1 MYIKSD
7 VDLDLTLVRSAQ
19 AFQWYF
25 DGREYVGHAGGY
37 EALIIPGDDGFEI
50 ISPCTD
56 EAFWRDYF
64 DLGRDY
70 AALKP
75 ICDADPY
82 LKQSYDALHGLH
94 VLNQPVWDTL
104 PSFIISANNNVA
116 RIRVLV
122 KKLCDELG
130 ERRELNGTQIHLFPT
145 PEALAAAPVE
155 TLRAMGMGY
164 RAPYLIE
171 SAQAVVDGF
180 DLNQLRTLPYE
191 QAHKKILQLKGVGPK
206 VADCVPGLYFAGQI
220 NGTSGYEE
228 AAAQGLIAGLNAAM
242 KLKDMPPFIPTR
254 DQAYMGVLVD
264 DLTTRGVDEPYRMMT
279 SRAEYR
285 LILRQDNADLRLT
298 PEGRRMGLVDDARWA
313 RFNAKAEESERLKT
327 ALGHTYLKGAQG
339 LNELLKS
346 RGEPQVE
353 GSALAR
359 DVLRRPSIALKD
371 LAALNPELNSA
382 DAGAM
387 EQAEIAVKYEG
398 YLTRQQQQI
407 DQFRRAEEALLPE
420 DTDFMSISG
429 LRIEA
434 RQKLQR
440 QRPRSLGQASRMM
453 GVSPGDVQV
462 LMVYIEKRKHEQREA
477 GK

>member
-25 DGREYVGHAGGY
+25 DGREYVGHAGGH

-130 ERRELNGTQIHLFPT
+130 ERRELNGIEIHLFPT

-191 QAHKKILQLKGVGPK
+191 QAHKKILQLKGVGPRSPT
-206 VADCVPGLYFAGQI
+206 ACCC
-220 NGTSGYEE
+220 S
-228 AAAQGLIAGLNAAM
+228 AAAIRWRSRWTCGWSAQCKSTCPAA
-242 KLKDMPPFIPTR
+242 PTAPNSSAAPSGSGAR
-254 DQAYMGVLVD
+254 TRAYSSN
-264 DLTTRGVDEPYRMMT
+264 TCST
-279 SRAEYR
+279 
-285 LILRQDNADLRLT
+285 
-298 PEGRRMGLVDDARWA
+298 
-313 RFNAKAEESERLKT
+313 
-327 ALGHTYLKGAQG
+327 
-339 LNELLKS
+339 
-346 RGEPQVE
+346 
-353 GSALAR
+353 
-359 DVLRRPSIALKD
+359 
-371 LAALNPELNSA
+371 
-382 DAGAM
+382 
-387 EQAEIAVKYEG
+387 
-398 YLTRQQQQI
+398 
-407 DQFRRAEEALLPE
+407 RRARA
-420 DTDFMSISG
+420 
-429 LRIEA
+429 
-434 RQKLQR
+434 
-440 QRPRSLGQASRMM
+440 
-453 GVSPGDVQV
+453 
-462 LMVYIEKRKHEQREA
+462 
-477 GK
+477 

>member
-19 AFQWYF
+19 AFKWYF
-25 DGREYVGHAGGY
+25 DGREYVGHAGGH

-130 ERRELNGTQIHLFPT
+130 ERRELNGIEIHLFPT

-180 DLNQLRTLPYE
+180 DLNELRTLPYE

-206 VADCVPGLYFAGQI
+206 VADCVLLFGCRHSLAFPVDVWMERAMQKYMPGCT
-220 NGTSGYEE
+220 N
-228 AAAQGLIAGLNAAM
+228 
-242 KLKDMPPFIPTR
+242 
-254 DQAYMGVLVD
+254 
-264 DLTTRGVDEPYRMMT
+264 
-279 SRAEYR
+279 RAELKR
-285 LILRQDNADLRLT
+285 CAQRQ
-298 PEGRRMGLVDDARWA
+298 W
-313 RFNAKAEESERLKT
+313 
-327 ALGHTYLKGAQG
+327 
-339 LNELLKS
+339 
-346 RGEPQVE
+346 GE
-353 GSALAR
+353 
-359 DVLRRPSIALKD
+359 
-371 LAALNPELNSA
+371 
-382 DAGAM
+382 DAGIL
-387 EQAEIAVKYEG
+387 QQ
-398 YLTRQQQQI
+398 YLFHAARTGI
-407 DQFRRAEEALLPE
+407 ISTGEDEE
-420 DTDFMSISG
+420 
-429 LRIEA
+429 
-434 RQKLQR
+434 
-440 QRPRSLGQASRMM
+440 
-453 GVSPGDVQV
+453 
-462 LMVYIEKRKHEQREA
+462 
-477 GK
+477 

>member
-25 DGREYVGHAGGY
+25 DGREYVGHAGGH

-130 ERRELNGTQIHLFPT
+130 ERRELNGIEIHLFPT

-206 VADCVPGLYFAGQI
+206 VADCVLLFG
-220 NGTSGYEE
+220 
-228 AAAQGLIAGLNAAM
+228 
-242 KLKDMPPFIPTR
+242 
-254 DQAYMGVLVD
+254 
-264 DLTTRGVDEPYRMMT
+264 
-279 SRAEYR
+279 
-285 LILRQDNADLRLT
+285 
-298 PEGRRMGLVDDARWA
+298 
-313 RFNAKAEESERLKT
+313 
-327 ALGHTYLKGAQG
+327 LGHTDAFPVDVWIGRALSEIYFGGEKARRQETERAIRALGSESGIVQQYIFHYARQNAIGKKQNAKKIGKKGETVVDTG
-339 LNELLKS
+339 
-346 RGEPQVE
+346 
-353 GSALAR
+353 
-359 DVLRRPSIALKD
+359 
-371 LAALNPELNSA
+371 AALC
-382 DAGAM
+382 
-387 EQAEIAVKYEG
+387 
-398 YLTRQQQQI
+398 
-407 DQFRRAEEALLPE
+407 
-420 DTDFMSISG
+420 
-429 LRIEA
+429 
-434 RQKLQR
+434 
-440 QRPRSLGQASRMM
+440 
-453 GVSPGDVQV
+453 
-462 LMVYIEKRKHEQREA
+462 
-477 GK
+477 

>member
-25 DGREYVGHAGGY
+25 DGREYVGHAGGH

-122 KKLCDELG
+122 KELCDELG
-130 ERRELNGTQIHLFPT
+130 ERRELNGIEIHLFPT
-145 PEALAAAPVE
+145 PEVLAAAPVE

-180 DLNQLRTLPYE
+180 DLDELRTLPYE

-206 VADCVPGLYFAGQI
+206 VADCVLLFGCRHSLAFPVDVWMERAMQKYMPGCT
-220 NGTSGYEE
+220 N
-228 AAAQGLIAGLNAAM
+228 
-242 KLKDMPPFIPTR
+242 
-254 DQAYMGVLVD
+254 
-264 DLTTRGVDEPYRMMT
+264 
-279 SRAEYR
+279 RAELKR
-285 LILRQDNADLRLT
+285 CAQRQ
-298 PEGRRMGLVDDARWA
+298 W
-313 RFNAKAEESERLKT
+313 
-327 ALGHTYLKGAQG
+327 
-339 LNELLKS
+339 
-346 RGEPQVE
+346 GE
-353 GSALAR
+353 
-359 DVLRRPSIALKD
+359 
-371 LAALNPELNSA
+371 
-382 DAGAM
+382 DAGIL
-387 EQAEIAVKYEG
+387 QQ
-398 YLTRQQQQI
+398 YLFHAARTGI
-407 DQFRRAEEALLPE
+407 ISTGEDEE
-420 DTDFMSISG
+420 
-429 LRIEA
+429 
-434 RQKLQR
+434 
-440 QRPRSLGQASRMM
+440 
-453 GVSPGDVQV
+453 
-462 LMVYIEKRKHEQREA
+462 
-477 GK
+477 